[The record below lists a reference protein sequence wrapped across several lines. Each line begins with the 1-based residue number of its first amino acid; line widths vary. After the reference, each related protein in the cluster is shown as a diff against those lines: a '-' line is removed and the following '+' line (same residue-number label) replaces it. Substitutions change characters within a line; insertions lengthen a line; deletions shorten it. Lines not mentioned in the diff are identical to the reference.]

1 MSHVQSPV
9 RGSPPSR
16 GRRDP
21 VRTTVRGLGELLL
34 TAGLVVLLFV
44 FYEAYVTDWTSA
56 QKQRQATAK
65 LDDTWRNGRGLV
77 ERPVHGAGIAK
88 MYIPA
93 FGPDFVFTVLQGT
106 DQDVLAVGPG
116 HYEGTAG
123 PGQLGNFGVAGHRVG
138 KGSPFN
144 SLDLLASCDAIV
156 VEAADHWYVYRVLPL
171 QGESDGWAAGK
182 GTQPQCRGV
191 APLPGHYANVVGK
204 TIVLP
209 NQVDVIAPVPGQP
222 GRAPVNRL
230 ITLTTCN
237 PQFSAR
243 ERLIVHGVLVAS
255 YRKADGKR
263 PVELTAGA

>member
-93 FGPDFVFTVLQGT
+93 FGP
-106 DQDVLAVGPG
+106 
-116 HYEGTAG
+116 
-123 PGQLGNFGVAGHRVG
+123 
-138 KGSPFN
+138 
-144 SLDLLASCDAIV
+144 
-156 VEAADHWYVYRVLPL
+156 
-171 QGESDGWAAGK
+171 
-182 GTQPQCRGV
+182 
-191 APLPGHYANVVGK
+191 
-204 TIVLP
+204 
-209 NQVDVIAPVPGQP
+209 
-222 GRAPVNRL
+222 
-230 ITLTTCN
+230 
-237 PQFSAR
+237 
-243 ERLIVHGVLVAS
+243 
-255 YRKADGKR
+255 
-263 PVELTAGA
+263 